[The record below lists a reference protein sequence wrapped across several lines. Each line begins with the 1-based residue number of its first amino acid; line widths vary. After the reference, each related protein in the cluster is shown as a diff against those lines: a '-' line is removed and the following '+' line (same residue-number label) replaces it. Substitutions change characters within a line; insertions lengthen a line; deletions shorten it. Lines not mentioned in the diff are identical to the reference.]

1 MAERRESIRPEQ
13 DLNRPVSE
21 ELDSKF
27 SPVGVDDGAFRGRK
41 RTWKRMIAYV
51 VVIFVVAVVI
61 AASFLL
67 GTHPGRVS

>member
-1 MAERRESIRPEQ
+1 MPERRESIRPEQ

-41 RTWKRMIAYV
+41 RTWKRMIVYV
-51 VVIFVVAVVI
+51 MVIFALAIVI
-61 AASFLL
+61 AFSFLL